1 MEEHMKKISA
11 LTLTLVILAC
21 FSTAVANAGAAR
33 RHTIEGFVLGT
44 GVALIG
50 TAIIHGMN
58 LGHQPSLDYP
68 RHKRHYNNRNQR
80 QHARYDWGPRG
91 HWEIQKVWI
100 ADRPKKRW
108 NPGHYTKRGNWV
120 NGRYQKVRVRD
131 GHWQTQKVWVAR

>member
-11 LTLTLVILAC
+11 LTLTLVIIAC
-21 FSTAVANAGAAR
+21 FSTAPANAGAAR

-58 LGHQPSLDYP
+58 QRHQPSLDYP
-68 RHKRHYNNRNQR
+68 KHKRHYNSRNQR

-100 ADRPKKRW
+100 ADRPQKRW
-108 NPGHYTKRGNWV
+108 NPGHYTRRGNWV
-120 NGRYQKVRVRD
+120 DGRYQKVRVRD